1 MMEYLTEEELN
12 ALIQEVE
19 MTEMTTAPP
28 DLLDDI
34 LQKIDS
40 SDDLKHDLQDET
52 ETKEQI
58 SELAKPPRIICIE
71 KRRRE
76 YRRFCIQVVSSVAAA
91 IALLFML
98 PAFSGGKEMTVPAKE
113 QVLAASDVKP
123 KEEVLKRSDN
133 KLMSKI
139 GNSRL
144 LDYLSSDGR
153 INDISSGDGVKNRIF
168 NWRTNQ

>member
-12 ALIQEVE
+12 ALIREVE
-19 MTEMTTAPP
+19 MTEMTSAPP

-34 LQKIDS
+34 LQKID
-40 SDDLKHDLQDET
+40 LA
-52 ETKEQI
+52 
-58 SELAKPPRIICIE
+58 ELAKPPRILRIE
-71 KRRRE
+71 KRRKE
-76 YRRFCIQVVSSVAAA
+76 FRRFCIQVASSVAAA
-91 IALLFML
+91 IVLIFML
-98 PAFSGGKEMTVPAKE
+98 PGLSGGKEMSVPAKE

-139 GNSRL
+139 GNSRYL
-144 LDYLSSDGR
+144 ESLRLDG
-153 INDISSGDGVKNRIF
+153 NEKDISLEDGIKNHIF